1 MRKRSPAVAGSL
13 LTLALAAGLWAARP
27 AAPAA
32 GEDAPAPVLVELFTS
47 QGCSSCPPADD
58 LLRTLER
65 NQPVAGALVI
75 PLSEHVDYWNRLGW
89 RDPFSSRRF
98 SERQREYAESTES
111 IGIDALYT
119 PMMVID
125 GDTAIIGSRP
135 IAAREAILAARKAPK
150 ARLDVAASVPPGG
163 ADAHVTG
170 VITELPPADAQ
181 AEVWVAVA
189 ESGLSTDVT
198 RGENAD
204 RTLAHN
210 RRRPQPQPGSARCRA
225 RRPRPGPSTRGCGW
239 DAPGGATICAW
250 WCSSRPGPAAPYWAR
265 VGTPLVIS
273 AAGRRCIPAGRRLQ
287 STACK

>member
-13 LTLALAAGLWAARP
+13 LTLALAAGVWAARP

-98 SERQREYAESTES
+98 SERQREYAES

-135 IAAREAILAARKAPK
+135 IAAREAVLAARKAPK
-150 ARLDVAASVPPGG
+150 ARLDVAASIPPGG

-204 RTLAHN
+204 RTLAHTGVVRSLTWLGSLPRETPEAWPVDARVRLGRSW
-210 RRRPQPQPGSARCRA
+210 RRDHLRVVVFVQAGA
-225 RRPRPGPSTRGCGW
+225 
-239 DAPGGATICAW
+239 GGAILGAASVRL
-250 WCSSRPGPAAPYWAR
+250 SS
-265 VGTPLVIS
+265 
-273 AAGRRCIPAGRRLQ
+273 
-287 STACK
+287 